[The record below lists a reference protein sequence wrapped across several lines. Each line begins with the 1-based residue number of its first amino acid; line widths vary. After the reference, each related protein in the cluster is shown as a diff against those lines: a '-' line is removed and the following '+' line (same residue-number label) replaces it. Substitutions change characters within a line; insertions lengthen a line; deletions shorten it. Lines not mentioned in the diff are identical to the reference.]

1 MIFDGT
7 NRRIILEASDGGDIP
22 AVDIYS
28 RWKEW
33 VYSFVGAPYP
43 EAFVNVGN
51 QELESGIYAGTY
63 FFLNRTDGW
72 LIRPREANHQ
82 LKIRGNVYPD
92 IVGDILTAP
101 TLSAYNVTVTFARSN
116 NSETVATGSSVLTP
130 LQEAQL
136 ANASGNTDT
145 LLGTL

>member
-1 MIFDGT
+1 MIFDGAP
-7 NRRIILEASDGGDIP
+7 RRIILEASDGNDITMTE
-22 AVDIYS
+22 IYS

-33 VYSFVGAPYP
+33 VYSFAGAPYP

-63 FFLNRTDGW
+63 YFLNRTDGW
-72 LIRPREANHQ
+72 LIRPREASHQ
-82 LKIRGNVYPD
+82 LKIRGNLYPD
-92 IVGDILTAP
+92 IVGEDLTAP
-101 TLSAYNVTVTFARSN
+101 TLGAFNVTVTFARSN

-136 ANASGNTDT
+136 ANASSNTDT
-145 LLGTL
+145 LLGGL